1 MSVYSGGSAGS
12 GVADGARIALVTGG
26 AGGLG
31 LATARRF
38 AHDGLRVVVADLD
51 EALARSVAGDLDGG
65 GHHGLALDIASEAA
79 VIAAFE
85 TIEREIGPIAVLAH
99 FAGTAGSGVTEVGT
113 LLAGSTVA
121 EWHRIMSVN
130 ALGTFLCVREMAR
143 CRSERPV
150 DHARIITVSSVA
162 GIQGGG
168 QSGVAYAASKA
179 AVLGLTRTAARDLGP
194 LGITVNAIAP
204 GPIETPMLART
215 QKRPGG
221 TYPWIDAVPLRRVGM
236 PEEIAEAASF
246 LASEGAAFVTGA
258 TIDVNGGL
266 LMN

>member
-1 MSVYSGGSAGS
+1 M
-12 GVADGARIALVTGG
+12 RIAIVTGG

-31 LATARRF
+31 LAVAKRLAR
-38 AHDGLRVVVADLD
+38 DGLTVVVADLD
-51 EALARSVAGDLDGG
+51 ADAAGAAAAELEGSGHSGLGLDVSDETSVAKMFDN
-65 GHHGLALDIASEAA
+65 
-79 VIAAFE
+79 
-85 TIEREIGPIAVLAH
+85 IESKIGPIAVLAH
-99 FAGTAGSGVTEVGT
+99 FAGTAGSAVAEMGK
-113 LLAGSTVA
+113 LLALSTVD
-121 EWHRIMSVN
+121 EWRRIMDVN

-143 CRSERPV
+143 RRGDRPV
-150 DHARIITVSSVA
+150 EHARIITVSSVA

-168 QSGVAYAASKA
+168 QSGVAYSASKA

-215 QKRPGG
+215 QKLPGG
-221 TYPWIDAVPLRRVGM
+221 SYPWIDALPLRRVGT
-236 PEEIAEAASF
+236 PDEIAEAASF
-246 LASEGAAFVTGA
+246 LASVGAAFVTGA